1 MDVRLALLP
10 SIKQFLYDYSEL
22 CPQST
27 VFSELHYLEEHIVK
41 FVPKWKIG
49 PGMMGEHGGEGI
61 YHQFNLLGNH
71 FSSIPEASSRSYH
84 PLEEHHLADCH
95 SAPEPARKKQRKA

>member
-49 PGMMGEHGGEGI
+49 PGMMGKHGGESI
-61 YHQFNLLGNH
+61 YQ
-71 FSSIPEASSRSYH
+71 
-84 PLEEHHLADCH
+84 HHLADRH